1 MVNKEN
7 FSNMMLGS
15 SYAVVK
21 EFLETLAMA
30 NDTITR
36 AANEYN
42 SGCINARINLS
53 ATLKW
58 ATKKLL
64 YINQIYKV
72 QSGKSIFEIFVDTD
86 DNILMFDLIREL
98 HLMVQDFPY
107 ETIKSQKDDE

>member
-1 MVNKEN
+1 MVNKET
-7 FSNMMLGS
+7 FKEMMLTS

-30 NDTITR
+30 NDTIAK

-64 YINQIYKV
+64 YINQIYKI